1 MSQAN
6 KIRSP
11 PDCSPFSPLSPK
23 ESGINP
29 TLLRSDTYTQPQRNR
44 TASAPYPNGSRS
56 SHSMTSVASAQPPEH
71 SAAPLR
77 LPRPT
82 QTAITP
88 SLIPLR
94 RPSEE
99 SGWLCRVCHSTASR
113 GAFHS
118 KPRMRQF
125 YRRESSFRSV
135 QFLNCGVTSLAP
147 PQTP

>member
-1 MSQAN
+1 L
-6 KIRSP
+6 P
-11 PDCSPFSPLSPK
+11 WLP
-23 ESGINP
+23 
-29 TLLRSDTYTQPQRNR
+29 
-44 TASAPYPNGSRS
+44 
-56 SHSMTSVASAQPPEH
+56 QPPEH

-77 LPRPT
+77 LPLITPVAR
-82 QTAITP
+82 TP
-88 SLIPLR
+88 SLIRLR

-118 KPRMRQF
+118 KPRIRQF
-125 YRRESSFRSV
+125 CRRESSFRSV

>member
-1 MSQAN
+1 MDQPVWMH
-6 KIRSP
+6 K
-11 PDCSPFSPLSPK
+11 
-23 ESGINP
+23 NP
-29 TLLRSDTYTQPQRNR
+29 TTAMNPRASVLLPLRSFR
-44 TASAPYPNGSRS
+44 TLANHPINHKGTGQVPLRIPTVRAPATPWLPWLP
-56 SHSMTSVASAQPPEH
+56 QPPEH

-88 SLIPLR
+88 SLIRLR

-125 YRRESSFRSV
+125 CRRESSFRSV
-135 QFLNCGVTSLAP
+135 QFLNRGVTSLAP
-147 PQTP
+147 PQKP